1 MPGPLSRVAFAFVLA
16 GALAPLA
23 ACTVNPATGQQS
35 FTGFMSES
43 EELRVGAQEH
53 PKILREFGGAYD
65 NPALADYVRRVG
77 ESLVRVSE
85 TPNLR
90 YTFTV
95 LNDDKVN
102 AFALPGGYVYITRGL
117 LALAE
122 NEAEMAGVL
131 AHEIG
136 HVVARH
142 TAQRYSQAMA
152 ANIGLTVLGVLGQ
165 AAGVPGAASD
175 LAQFGAA
182 AALQSYSREQ
192 ELESDMLAV
201 RYMVRTGYAP
211 GAMNSF
217 FRKMEANDRLLA
229 ELEGRRGGDDRY
241 NIMSTHPRTSQRIDQ
256 AIALAQVNS
265 APGLRYER
273 KAFLDRI
280 DGMTFGDD
288 PRQGIRRGREF
299 VHPELRFRF
308 TVPQGFALFN
318 SPRQVIARGPQ
329 QSLIVFDMESEAKA
343 RAAGPL
349 DRYLTR
355 EWGARFALRDV
366 EPITVN
372 GLSGATGRTRV
383 QTRNGVMDLR
393 LVAMRAD
400 AARIYRMVFVTP
412 PRLTESLRTELQR
425 TTYSFRLLTPAE
437 AAGVKPLRIALVTAK
452 AGDTAESLA
461 ARMPFPDHRL
471 EWFETLN
478 GLARGQPLVPG
489 ETFKT
494 VVE

>member
-1 MPGPLSRVAFAFVLA
+1 MTQHVRRPVA
-16 GALAPLA
+16 ALAFLGLLLPLA

-43 EELRVGAQEH
+43 EELRIGAQEH

-65 NPALADYVRRVG
+65 NAGLTDYVRRVG
-77 ESLVRVSE
+77 EALARGSE

-192 ELESDMLAV
+192 ELESDMLGV
-201 RYMVRTGYAP
+201 RYMVRAGYSP
-211 GAMNSF
+211 GALNSF
-217 FRKMEANDRLLA
+217 FRKMETNDRLLA
-229 ELEGRRGGDDRY
+229 ELEGRPGGDDRY
-241 NIMSTHPRTSQRIDQ
+241 NIMSTHPRTSQRIEQ

-265 APGLRYER
+265 SANLRYDRES
-273 KAFLDRI
+273 FLARI
-280 DGMTFGDD
+280 DGMIFGDD
-288 PRQGIRRGREF
+288 PRQGVRRGREF
-299 VHPELRFRF
+299 IHPELRFRF
-308 TVPQGFALFN
+308 TVPRGFALFN
-318 SPRQVIARGPQ
+318 SPRQVVARGPEK
-329 QSLIVFDMESEAKA
+329 SLIVFDMEAEAKA
-343 RAAGPL
+343 RAVGPI
-349 DRYLTR
+349 DRYLAR
-355 EWGARFALRDV
+355 DWGARFALRDV
-366 EPITVN
+366 EPIAVN
-372 GLSGATGRTRV
+372 GLDGATGWTRV
-383 QTRNGVMDLR
+383 QTRGGAMDVR

-400 AARIYRMVFVTP
+400 PARIYRMVFVTP
-412 PRLTESLRTELQR
+412 PRLTESLRAELQR
-425 TTYSFRLLTPAE
+425 TTYSFRLLSPAE
-437 AAGVKPLRIALVTAK
+437 AAQVKPLRIALVKAK
-452 AGDTAESLA
+452 PGDTAESLA
-461 ARMPFPDHRL
+461 ARMPVASHRL
-471 EWFETLN
+471 EWFENLN

-489 ETFKT
+489 VTFKT
-494 VVE
+494 IIE

>member
-1 MPGPLSRVAFAFVLA
+1 MRRLGLTLAVLA
-16 GALAPLA
+16 TVAPLA

-65 NPALADYVRRVG
+65 NAGLADYVRRVG
-77 ESLVRVSE
+77 ESLARVSE

-192 ELESDMLAV
+192 ELESDKLAV
-201 RYMVRTGYAP
+201 RYMVRVGYSP
-211 GAMNSF
+211 GALNSF

-229 ELEGRRGGDDRY
+229 ELENRPGGDNRY
-241 NIMSTHPRTSQRIDQ
+241 NIMSTHPRTSQRIEQ
-256 AIALAQVNS
+256 AIALSQVNS
-265 APGLRYER
+265 LPNLRYDREP
-273 KAFLDRI
+273 FLARI

-288 PRQGIRRGREF
+288 PRQGVRRGREF
-299 VHPELRFRF
+299 IHPELRFRF

-329 QSLIVFDMESEAKA
+329 QSLVVFDMESEAKA
-343 RAAGPL
+343 RAAGSL
-349 DRYLTR
+349 DRYLAR
-355 EWGARFALRDV
+355 DWGARFALREV
-366 EPITVN
+366 EAITVN
-372 GLSGATGRTRV
+372 GLDGATGWTRA
-383 QTRNGVMDLR
+383 QTRSGVMDVR
-393 LVAMRAD
+393 LVALRAD
-400 AARIYRMVFVTP
+400 PARIYRMVFVTP
-412 PRLTESLRTELQR
+412 PRLTESLRAELQR
-425 TTYSFRLLTPAE
+425 TTYSFRLLSPSE
-437 AAGVKPLRIALVTAK
+437 AAQVKPLRIALIAAK
-452 AGDTAESLA
+452 PGDTAESIS
-461 ARMPFPDHRL
+461 ARMPFASHRL
-471 EWFETLN
+471 EWFENLN
-478 GLARGQPLVPG
+478 GLVRGQPLVPG
-489 ETFKT
+489 VTFKT